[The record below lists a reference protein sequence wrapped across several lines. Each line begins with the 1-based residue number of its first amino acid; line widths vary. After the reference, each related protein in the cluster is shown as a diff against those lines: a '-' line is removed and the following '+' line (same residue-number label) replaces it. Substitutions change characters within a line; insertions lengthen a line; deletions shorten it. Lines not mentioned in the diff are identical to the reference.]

1 MADTANSD
9 KNKDAVEHVVKLEE
23 RFRQNMDE
31 SGRTRRY
38 QSALNSFWGRGLL
51 INEQGVNVK
60 LNRLR
65 PDVETL
71 VARFA
76 QYLLSERPYFP
87 IAAKDTKNTAAM
99 QEAKLRE
106 RVLDD
111 YLEAQGLD
119 GQGNY
124 YAAAYYNFIVLL
136 SLGKSF
142 MEPRWGMT
150 KHRYIQR
157 SPEIDP
163 IYGTYMSVTEEEV
176 DVEREGIIHIPRRP
190 WEVLE
195 DPWGETLFQ
204 KPAIIIKE
212 VLPVDEIERL
222 LDDDTHPMKLP
233 PNVDRKRL
241 RQGPQMQGMDN
252 FMQQWRREV
261 GASSDSNVGV
271 FLRCY
276 QNPTTKHPKGRW
288 TFVWNYDISLMD
300 TECMWKNMAL
310 QQKPV
315 VGFYDLQ
322 PPSHDRDDA
331 LGHNDRII
339 DKVDLRDAI
348 MSTWLNDLFLT
359 LNPTLAYD
367 PDVFDSDN
375 LDAHIGGRVPMQD
388 GASMIQG
395 FDPNKAVFEIPR
407 TRPDSVNLE
416 AADRLAQEA
425 DYETGLGPYL
435 RGEETR
441 RKETFGTNQMLS
453 GAADSRLEARIK
465 RIEQTSLAEYG
476 LMCLKLIDA
485 NANYEDLEAIL
496 GDDAVDFWSLDPETM
511 AGGYRFTFEGAARI
525 TQKQKEVEALK
536 EYANL
541 YQNDAGNAAPW
552 IIKRK
557 VAQVMGQF
565 TDEEIEMMY
574 PDPSQ
579 MPPPPPPPVEM
590 GGEGDPAANGAP
602 MESLGESQAIMDP
615 NLLSTP
621 ASNQAMTGAM

>member
-1 MADTANSD
+1 MADSATSD
-9 KNKDAVEHVVKLEE
+9 KNTQAVEHVVKLEE
-23 RFRQNMDE
+23 YFRQSMDE
-31 SGRTRRY
+31 SGRTARY
-38 QSALNSFWGRGLL
+38 KSALNAFMGRGLV
-51 INEQGVNVK
+51 INPEGVNVK

-65 PDVETL
+65 SDVETL
-71 VARFA
+71 AARFA
-76 QYLLSERPYFP
+76 QYLLGERPYFP
-87 IAAKDTKNTAAM
+87 IEAKNTKDSAAK

-111 YLEAQGLD
+111 YLESQGLD
-119 GQGNY
+119 GQGNF
-124 YAAAYYNFIVLL
+124 YAASFYNYIVLL

-150 KHRYIQR
+150 KCKYIRREPQM
-157 SPEIDP
+157 DP
-163 IYGTYMSVTEEEV
+163 IFGTYTGVSEEV
-176 DVEREGIIHIPRRP
+176 VEVEREGIIHVPRRP

-195 DPWGETLFQ
+195 HPWGETLSQ

-212 VLPVDEIERL
+212 VLPVEEIERL
-222 LDDDTHPMKLP
+222 LEDETHPMKLP
-233 PNVDRKRL
+233 ANVDRKRL
-241 RQGPQMQGMDN
+241 KQGPQMQGMEN

-261 GASSDSNVGV
+261 GASGESNVGI

-276 QNPTTKHPKGRW
+276 HNPTVKHPKGRW
-288 TFVWNYDISLMD
+288 TFCWNYDIALMD
-300 TECMWKNMAL
+300 TENLNKNMAL
-310 QQKPV
+310 TQKPV
-315 VGFYDLQ
+315 IGFYDLQ
-322 PPSHDRDDA
+322 PPSHDRDDG
-331 LGHNDRII
+331 LGHWDRIG
-339 DKVDLRDAI
+339 DKIELRDAI

-359 LNPTLAYD
+359 LNPQLAYD
-367 PDVFDSDN
+367 PDVFEADSLN
-375 LDAHIGGRVPMQD
+375 SIIGGRIPMQD

-407 TRPDSVNLE
+407 SRPGSENLE
-416 AADRLAQEA
+416 AADRLAQES

-476 LMCLKLIDA
+476 LYCLKLIDA
-485 NANYEDLEAIL
+485 NANYEDLEAVL
-496 GDDAVDFWSLDPETM
+496 GDDAVDLWSLDPETM
-511 AGGYRFTFEGAARI
+511 AGGYKFAFQGAARI

-541 YQNDAGNAAPW
+541 YQNDPGNAAPW

-557 VAQVMGQF
+557 VAVVLGQF
-565 TDEEIEMMY
+565 DDDEVEAMY

-579 MPPPPPPPVEM
+579 QMMDPNAMADPM
-590 GGEGDPAANGAP
+590 AQGGAGAP
-602 MESLGESQAIMDP
+602 MDSLGETQAINDP
-615 NLLSTP
+615 TKLSSP
-621 ASNQAMTGAM
+621 ATNQALATGA